1 MVARRTALPD
11 EARSVLAVRLSHG
24 KEAAARAL
32 EDFHV
37 DVHLANAMGMTIA
50 EIADALDERPSTVGD
65 WSQRGK
71 AVLARRRA

>member
-1 MVARRTALPD
+1 MTSRRSPLAD
-11 EARSVLAVRLSHG
+11 ETKAVLAVRLSHG

-50 EIADALDERPSTVGD
+50 EIAAALDERPSTVGD

-71 AVLARRRA
+71 AALARREP